1 MARPLP
7 RSRLTPVVVASGFD
21 VAFAGPDDEADIRRL
36 LAETPLGGAIGL
48 AFTREPNAFASDVG
62 LADRHAFV
70 VARER
75 KGGRLVGLAERTVF
89 EAWIGGQ
96 VRLLPYLGALR
107 LAPSVRG
114 RISVLRRGFDLLR
127 GLARPDEYPFALTS
141 VTADNHAALRLLTR
155 GLPGLPTYRPIGDFS
170 TFALRPR
177 RDSRA
182 RAAAAPLGPDDLGDL
197 ARFLDATL
205 RRRPFAFAWREE
217 TLRRLFAAGVDPDDV
232 LVLRRDGRIAGAIV
246 VWDQRA
252 RRQTIVARLP
262 RPLRLARPVANLV
275 APLLGRP
282 RLPREGE
289 VLAQGT
295 LTALALADDADAD
308 GFETLLAAGLDRA
321 REKGLDVAVL
331 GLPTTHPWRA
341 MVRAGRRGIEY
352 RTRLH
357 LAHWPEGR
365 EAVGGIAADGA
376 FPETGV
382 L

>member
-1 MARPLP
+1 MAGPLP
-7 RSRLTPVVVASGFD
+7 RRRLTSAAEAGGFD
-21 VAFAGPDDEADIRRL
+21 VAFAGPADEADIRRL

-48 AFTREPNAFASDVG
+48 AFTREPDAFASDLG
-62 LADRHAFV
+62 LAGRHAFV

-75 KGGRLVGLAERTVF
+75 ESGRLVGLAERSVF
-89 EAWIGGQ
+89 EAWVDGRA
-96 VRLLPYLGALR
+96 RLVPYLGALR
-107 LAPSVRG
+107 LAPAARG
-114 RISVLRRGFDLLR
+114 RVSILRRGFDLLR
-127 GLARPDEYPFALTS
+127 GLARPDECPFALTS
-141 VTADNHAALRLLTR
+141 VTADNRAALRLLTR
-155 GLPGLPTYRPIGDFS
+155 GLAGLPAYRPLGDFS

-177 RDSRA
+177 RDPRA
-182 RAAAAPLGPDDLGDL
+182 RAAIAPLGPDDRGDL
-197 ARFLDATL
+197 ARFLDEVMS
-205 RRRPFAFAWREE
+205 RRTFAVVWREE
-217 TLRRLFAAGVDPDDV
+217 TLRRLFAAGVAPEDV
-232 LVLRRDGRIAGAIV
+232 LLLRRDGRIAGAIV

-252 RRQTIVARLP
+252 RRQTILARLP
-262 RPLRLARPVANLV
+262 RPLRLARPLANLA

-331 GLPTTHPWRA
+331 GLPSAHPWRA
-341 MVRAGRRGIEY
+341 MVGARRHGIEY

-365 EAVGGIAADGA
+365 EAVAGIAADGA